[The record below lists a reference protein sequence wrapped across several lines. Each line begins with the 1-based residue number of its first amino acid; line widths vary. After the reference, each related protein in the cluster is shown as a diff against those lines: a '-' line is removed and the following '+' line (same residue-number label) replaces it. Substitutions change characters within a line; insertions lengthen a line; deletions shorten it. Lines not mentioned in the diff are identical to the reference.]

1 MQGLDWVPGT
11 AIAVVSAALLFWR
24 QTSISDAVVNEK
36 LRALSESGQET
47 VREQK
52 ETADILRDTVIQ
64 LSSAMKEQG
73 VINTV
78 TTKALDSILTK
89 LDNHAREIAEHGASM
104 EIIRQ
109 FITRPQANKT
119 NLAPPLP

>member
-89 LDNHAREIAEHGASM
+89 LDNHAREIAEQGASM

-109 FITRPQANKT
+109 FITRTQERKGSSPT
-119 NLAPPLP
+119 EE

>member
-11 AIAVVSAALLFWR
+11 AIAVASAALLFWR

-52 ETADILRDTVIQ
+52 ETAHILRDTVVQ
-64 LSSAMKEQG
+64 LRSAMKEQG

-89 LDNHAREIAEHGASM
+89 LDNHAREIAEHGAS
-104 EIIRQ
+104 IQ
-109 FITRPQANKT
+109 FITRTQERKGSSPT
-119 NLAPPLP
+119 EE